1 MCADSELE
9 SWTSR
14 EQSLL
19 LRWAGP
25 SCAQGEAHLREIAE
39 AGLPLPAA
47 NQLELHPLC
56 QKRALLALMREQGV
70 APIAYSSLAPLSSF
84 REGYTK
90 YPGSKSAE
98 ERAAAQSDAAP
109 LAVLAGRLGVCEAR
123 LLLRYGVQKGWA
135 VLPKSAR
142 PERIATN
149 FDLGFVIDDEGM
161 QALDEMEAGRPLAW
175 GTAGQSFDPTNCS

>member
-9 SWTSR
+9 AWTSR

-56 QKRALLALMREQGV
+56 QKRALLAL
-70 APIAYSSLAPLSSF
+70 PSPTS
-84 REGYTK
+84 
-90 YPGSKSAE
+90 
-98 ERAAAQSDAAP
+98 QSNCAII
-109 LAVLAGRLGVCEAR
+109 R
-123 LLLRYGVQKGWA
+123 QK
-135 VLPKSAR
+135 K
-142 PERIATN
+142 
-149 FDLGFVIDDEGM
+149 
-161 QALDEMEAGRPLAW
+161 
-175 GTAGQSFDPTNCS
+175 